1 MKNRIAEPAIEYLTR
16 PDGQRTGVVL
26 RWEDY
31 QTLRAYIPTDPDMLL
46 NMSEPEL
53 QALAEGMLSW
63 PHQQRLS
70 ELLERNR
77 SGIVNPTEE
86 AELDHLLEHV
96 DHMNL
101 LKARA
106 QYTLKKLAETQE
118 SYG

>member
-1 MKNRIAEPAIEYLTR
+1 MEHRLAEPAVEYLTR

-31 QTLRAYIPTDPDMLL
+31 QTLRAYMPTDPDVLMNL
-46 NMSEPEL
+46 SQPEL
-53 QALAEGMLSW
+53 QALAEGMLSS

-70 ELLERNR
+70 DLLQQSRAGTMNHA
-77 SGIVNPTEE
+77 EE
-86 AELDHLLEHV
+86 VELDRLLEHV
-96 DHMNL
+96 DYMNV

-106 QYTLKKLAETQE
+106 LYTLQRLAEKQE